1 MENILEEQPRVINE
15 FKKIINSNKLSHAYL
30 IDNASSKVRQQVAIW
45 LAQTQFCENL
55 QDGLPDQTCQRC
67 KTIAMG
73 DNPDVLE
80 IKTDKQ
86 SIGVDDIKYF
96 KKEVNMTATQG
107 NRRILIIDEAEK
119 MTNAASNNLLKTI
132 EEPEGNLL
140 IIFLTNSAK
149 QLLQTIRSRVQIF
162 HLSNKS
168 NEDEIDALVKLGF
181 KTEQAEVALKVSDI
195 KFLQSVTGETYQNL
209 IVALSGWMKECNKN
223 KINSFLDVQ
232 TDIMP
237 LVDNKD
243 HQHLVFDMMNQMFSD
258 ILSIRYNVFETLLIK
273 EDVLSNK
280 NIQQIVIFSDELF
293 KAEEMWKSN
302 VSFQSILEDLSL
314 KFVGE

>member
-1 MENILEEQPRVINE
+1 MEEQPRVIQE
-15 FKKIINSNKLSHAYL
+15 FQKIINSNMLSHAYL
-30 IDNASSKVRQQVAIW
+30 IDSASSKIRQQVAIW
-45 LAQTQFCENL
+45 LAQTQFCDNL
-55 QDGLPDQTCQRC
+55 QNGMPDQTCQRC

-107 NRRILIIDEAEK
+107 KRRILIIDEAEK

-140 IIFLTNSAK
+140 IVFLADSAK

-168 NEDEIDALVKLGF
+168 NDDEVSSLVEIGF
-181 KTEQAEVALKVSDI
+181 KTEQAETALKISDI
-195 KFLQSVTGETYQNL
+195 KFLQAATGESYQQL
-209 IVALSGWMKECNKN
+209 SVALSGWMKECNQN
-223 KINSFLDVQ
+223 KINSFIDVQ

-243 HQHLVFDMMNQMFSD
+243 HQHLVFDMLNQIFSD
-258 ILSIRYNVFETLLIK
+258 ILSIRYNVNKSLLIK

-280 NIQQIVIFSDELF
+280 SIQQIVSFSDELF

-302 VSFQSILEDLSL
+302 VAFQAILEDLSL
-314 KFVGE
+314 KFVG